1 MSQLHEGI
9 FDTAGH
15 FVSEK
20 SSARRFALKSVS
32 QVGLGGG
39 FHAHMGMSMTRGAMV
54 FMAFWR
60 AAICFLMLSSSW
72 CSLFWEQPQTGAGV
86 GGGGGGRVGAGV
98 GGRVGRGAGAT
109 N

>member
-1 MSQLHEGI
+1 
-9 FDTAGH
+9 
-15 FVSEK
+15 
-20 SSARRFALKSVS
+20 
-32 QVGLGGG
+32 
-39 FHAHMGMSMTRGAMV
+39 MSMTRGAMV

-98 GGRVGRGAGAT
+98 GGPQTDVHFVQHFGQHHQ
-109 N
+109 

>member
-1 MSQLHEGI
+1 
-9 FDTAGH
+9 
-15 FVSEK
+15 
-20 SSARRFALKSVS
+20 
-32 QVGLGGG
+32 
-39 FHAHMGMSMTRGAMV
+39 MSMTRGAMV

-98 GGRVGRGAGAT
+98 GGGEWGGEWEQQTDVHFVHHH
-109 N
+109 